1 MTDFEYQPPL
11 VPTSSKDLV
20 VKLKERLTEAVE
32 SGKAGEAKI
41 FLDVIERLAKLN
53 WLDDLSPQERGMQQ
67 HIESEETLRR
77 IDAKILAML
86 VEAD

>member
-11 VPTSSKDLV
+11 VPASSNDLV
-20 VKLKERLTEAVE
+20 VKLKERLIEAVE
-32 SGKAGEAKI
+32 SGKAGDAKI
-41 FLDVIERLAKLN
+41 FLDVIDRLAKMN

-67 HIESEETLRR
+67 CLESEETLRR

-86 VEAD
+86 VEPD